1 MYMKL
6 HDPVIYLYILLKNT
20 YTVTTKTVRNIITT
34 INNIQDENN

>member
-6 HDPVIYLYILLKNT
+6 HDPVIYLYILLKIT